1 MRPAA
6 TLPPWAAV
14 FGQQGTQCLGCH
26 TCARAAGGPY
36 VPLLPCSGCVCF
48 VLQHQQILSYCLS
61 KCETHIFYVCQLQEI
76 KYCWSRRSTKAS
88 HTASDGGQHFT
99 LIKQQRSVLV
109 HWYACTLLCM
119 QKLVVFRLPK
129 KHTWSNTSSEIAC
142 SLLWDTW
149 ICWHSDSAHQPD

>member
-1 MRPAA
+1 MGSGVWPARHTVPGMPHMCQSCRRSLCA
-6 TLPPWAAV
+6 ITAMFRV
-14 FGQQGTQCLGCH
+14 CLLCPSAS
-26 TCARAAGGPY
+26 TD
-36 VPLLPCSGCVCF
+36 
-48 VLQHQQILSYCLS
+48 LSYCLS

-76 KYCWSRRSTKAS
+76 KYCWSRRSTKAR

-109 HWYACTLLCM
+109 HWYACTLSCM